1 MNPVVAI
8 VGRPNVGKSAL
19 FNRLVQQRVAIV
31 ESEPGVTRDRIY
43 APCEWSGRGFTLI
56 DTGGIE
62 LDAEEGIR
70 ELTRRQAKMAINEA
84 DLVLLVV
91 DGREGLVPADQDVA
105 DVLRKAGPRQVIVVV
120 NKIDDQVLQKNAY
133 EFYALGLGEPTGV
146 SAAHGLGVGDLL
158 DRIVALLPAGELEP
172 ADETVT
178 RVAVVGR
185 PNVGKSS
192 LVNAILGEER
202 VIVSDVPGTTRDAI
216 DVAFTQDGR
225 RYVFIDTA
233 GMRRKGRIE
242 RPVERYGVIR
252 ALRAVDRSD
261 VALLVIDASEGLTEQ
276 DKKIAGYIFEA
287 GRAAVI
293 VINKWD
299 LFEDKAD
306 EKVRRFVDVV
316 HHGLKFM
323 DYAPIIL
330 ISALTGQRLP
340 RVIETVDRV
349 AEQFTKRVPTPD
361 LNNLFRDAAAVNPPP
376 TDRGKRLRIYYA
388 TQAGSRPPTFLLYVN
403 DPDLLY
409 YTYRRYLENRLREA
423 YGFAGTPVRLVAKE
437 RK

>member
-1 MNPVVAI
+1 
-8 VGRPNVGKSAL
+8 
-19 FNRLVQQRVAIV
+19 
-31 ESEPGVTRDRIY
+31 
-43 APCEWSGRGFTLI
+43 
-56 DTGGIE
+56 
-62 LDAEEGIR
+62 
-70 ELTRRQAKMAINEA
+70 
-84 DLVLLVV
+84 
-91 DGREGLVPADQDVA
+91 
-105 DVLRKAGPRQVIVVV
+105 
-120 NKIDDQVLQKNAY
+120 
-133 EFYALGLGEPTGV
+133 
-146 SAAHGLGVGDLL
+146 
-158 DRIVALLPAGELEP
+158 
-172 ADETVT
+172 
-178 RVAVVGR
+178 
-185 PNVGKSS
+185 
-192 LVNAILGEER
+192 
-202 VIVSDVPGTTRDAI
+202 RDAI
-216 DVAFTQDGR
+216 DVAFIEDGR

-252 ALRAVDRSD
+252 ALRAVDRCD
-261 VALLVIDASEGLTEQ
+261 VSLIVIDASEGLTEQ
-276 DKKIAGYIFEA
+276 DKKIAGYVFEA

-299 LFEDKAD
+299 LFEDKSD
-306 EKVRRFVDVV
+306 ESVRHFVDLVRD
-316 HHGLKFM
+316 GLKFM
-323 DYAPIIL
+323 SYAPIIL
-330 ISALTGQRLP
+330 ISARTGQRLP

-349 AEQFTKRVPTPD
+349 AEQFSKRVPTPV